1 MTCLWRII
9 KTKRWKPTYGTKLLE
24 KCEWVATMFQV
35 HSHFLRV
42 IPEIGWYDLGY
53 DSNFDRSAKST
64 ATVWFALFC
73 GRFVAKSLVRHRNEQ
88 ATAICSC
95 KLALSP
101 VTVLASPK
109 VNAIWNVSE
118 RYSWFG
124 RINFY
129 FKLYLPWPRQF
140 VFLFVLQ

>member
-1 MTCLWRII
+1 
-9 KTKRWKPTYGTKLLE
+9 
-24 KCEWVATMFQV
+24 MFQV

-64 ATVWFALFC
+64 ATVWFALFR
-73 GRFVAKSLVRHRNEQ
+73 GRFVAKSLVRRRNDQ
-88 ATAICSC
+88 AIAICSC

-109 VNAIWNVSE
+109 VNAFWNVSGGTLFMV
-118 RYSWFG
+118 RTHLLLLQVVSSMTQTIRFPLC
-124 RINFY
+124 IAVTCLM
-129 FKLYLPWPRQF
+129 KLR
-140 VFLFVLQ
+140 